1 MGDRRQETEDRE
13 AGDGRL
19 ETGRWA
25 DGRRETGEER
35 QETRVKSQEV
45 NTN

>member
-13 AGDGRL
+13 TGDGRL
-19 ETGRWA
+19 ET
-25 DGRRETGEER
+25 GRRETGEER